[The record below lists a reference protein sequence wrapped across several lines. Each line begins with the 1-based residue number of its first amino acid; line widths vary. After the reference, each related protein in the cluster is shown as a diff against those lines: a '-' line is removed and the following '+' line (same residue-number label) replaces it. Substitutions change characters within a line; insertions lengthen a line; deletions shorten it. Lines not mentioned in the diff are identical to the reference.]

1 MDGMAATAPETIAAG
16 LFAAT
21 LPQLLV
27 VAGGFQ
33 SSARAGTSHERN
45 CIVRKFLPGSEA
57 GQRPAS
63 FGNPCFPQEMAL
75 PANTVAAPHIELRRV
90 HDGIRLG
97 RICRRHP
104 INVDLP
110 RPVTALAAN
119 ASFSK
124 RQFRVTVL
132 RSGDVLNTTG
142 MAFQTFGLNRAHEKE
157 IIVVLIARGQVPFLR
172 PRIVR
177 NRRLKKKTHY
187 RKEVA
192 SSDASG
198 SNEINESL

>member
-1 MDGMAATAPETIAAG
+1 MDGMAATAPEPIAAG

-27 VAGGFQ
+27 VAGGLQ
-33 SSARAGTSHERN
+33 SGARPGTSHERN
-45 CIVRKFLPGSEA
+45 GIVREFLAGSKA

-63 FGNPCFPQEMAL
+63 FGNPYFPQEMTL
-75 PANTVAAPHIELRRV
+75 PANTVATRHIELHRV

-97 RICRRHP
+97 RICGRHP

-124 RQFRVTVL
+124 RQFGVTVL
-132 RSGDVLNTTG
+132 RSGDVLNAAG
-142 MAFQTFGLNRAHEKE
+142 MAFETFGLHRAHEKE
-157 IIVVLIARGQVPFLR
+157 IIVVLIARGKVPFLR
-172 PRIVR
+172 TRIVR

-198 SNEINESL
+198 SDEINESL